1 MNVYVETNFILEL
14 ALVQDEREA
23 CEQILDACESG
34 PAALVLPAF
43 CLAESYEMLGRRAK
57 KRRRIESDLKEELR
71 QLERSVPY
79 KDEIDALRGV
89 AGLLIRSAVED
100 DRRLTAVLER
110 ISRIAAIIP
119 LEADIIASI
128 RPCRETYK
136 LEPQDLIVY
145 LSVQRH
151 LASAGAV
158 ESCFIVR
165 DKHFTDPDIIDA
177 LATLRCTMLFGFAE
191 GCRYLQAHGH
201 AGSVS

>member
-14 ALVQDEREA
+14 AFVQDEREK
-23 CEQILDACESG
+23 CERILELCESG
-34 PAALVLPAF
+34 RAALVLPAF

-57 KRRRIESDLKEELR
+57 RRRQIENDLKEELR
-71 QLERSVPY
+71 QLERSEPY

-89 AGLLIRSAVED
+89 TGLLVRSAAED

-110 ISRIAAIIP
+110 TSRIAAIIP
-119 LEADIIASI
+119 LEADIISNI
-128 RPCRETYK
+128 RVCRETYR

-151 LASAGAV
+151 LASAGGE

-165 DKHFTDPDIIDA
+165 DKHFADPDIIET
-177 LATLRCTMLFGFAE
+177 LAKRGCKMLFSFAE
-191 GCRYLQAHGH
+191 GCLYMEDHGS
-201 AGSVS
+201 AGSNP